1 MHCKKGVFRLIQ
13 TIKRIFTK
21 EHARCAAIIVAAGRS
36 NRMQG
41 QDKIMTFLQGEPL
54 IAHTIRVFQ
63 NSPFIDEI
71 IVVTREDLISTLG
84 RICHQQAFDKVTMIV
99 PGGETRVHSVMN
111 GLNHVSKS
119 VRLAAIHDGAR
130 PFVTPEIIEKTVRK
144 AESCHAAAPAVPVKD
159 TIKTA
164 EKRIVTGTPDR
175 KLLFAVQTPQIFDFD
190 LLRGALQKALDENL
204 PITDDCSA
212 VEAMGM
218 SVCLTEGSDLNI
230 KITTPTDLILAEAIL
245 KDRGE
250 A

>member
-1 MHCKKGVFRLIQ
+1 LIQ
-13 TIKRIFTK
+13 TIKRLFTK
-21 EHARCAAIIVAAGRS
+21 EHARCAAIIVAAGKS

-41 QDKIMTFLQGEPL
+41 QDKIMTILHGQPL

-63 NSPFIDEI
+63 ESPYIDEI
-71 IVVTREDLISTLG
+71 IVVTRDDLISSIG
-84 RICHQQAFDKVTMIV
+84 RICHQRAFDKVTMIV

-111 GLNHVSKS
+111 GLNHVSRS
-119 VRLAAIHDGAR
+119 VRLVAIHDGAR

-144 AESCHAAAPAVPVKD
+144 AETFHAAAPAVPVKD

-164 EKRIVTGTPDR
+164 ENRIVTGTPDR
-175 KLLFAVQTPQIFDFD
+175 STLFAVQTPQIFDFD

-212 VEAMGM
+212 VEALGM
-218 SVCLTEGSDLNI
+218 SVYLTEGSDLNI
-230 KITTPTDLILAEAIL
+230 KVTTPTDLILADAIM
-245 KDRGE
+245 KNRGE